1 MVKKILP
8 FLCSLAP
15 LYAFGADIVDIP
27 ASTDTINLT
36 TNKYAVITAGTGV
49 NVTNTV
55 DIDGFLSVLNVAS
68 VTPPVSAGGDL
79 YVLNTAGS
87 AAGVFGLTS
96 GGAMSIDGDVSIDAT
111 RGLSLNGSV
120 PVAMTIGGDVA
131 ANGSF
136 TVANA
141 TNFSSGAITSADV
154 LSIDA
159 TSITS
164 GNIVSSNGASH
175 VVATGALN
183 IGGFKTQGTS
193 GNTTIGGATIAT
205 GDIQNAVGT
214 MTITSGGVFTGSGSI
229 ENSGT
234 KLEIDAGAMTI
245 AGTLKNDATNGTL
258 DIAATLLTVNGGD
271 ANNSSFVNTGVAVF
285 NVTGA
290 TTFANGMNLSGMVNN
305 GTTQTDSLTLNTGTL
320 SLGTDTIIANDNA
333 VVNITVNNGVLGN
346 VTTPTI
352 AISNGDPE
360 DTNAH
365 NNAQMTLSGRGV
377 GVTTVYNNGGTLT
390 IGTGGNTNS
399 DVIKISGGVTALAG
413 TTTNIGTENN
423 TQALNI
429 GGNVSNAGTMK
440 LYGKDITLAGVSNN
454 GANSSLIISAPT
466 SNGSV
471 TINNAIT
478 NAVGTTS
485 ITARDVTLHGVTNT
499 SGTFNITGSD
509 SAGVALSSGA
519 ITVDGGVMNL
529 NAWAGGVSADS
540 VAVNGGVLNLGNSVY
555 GLTSAGNI
563 SVAGNVNL
571 APAGATGAGDVYLT
585 ATGSNIS
592 FSSTGG
598 DVTVGGNIVATAN
611 DSIRSATFDGTT
623 IKVLGAN
630 GVSAQNKGRV
640 VFGTAGTT
648 STLNITN
655 ALSATNGGRV
665 DIYSGTST
673 AASVTQ
679 SGTGIIAAHKDSGSI
694 VANNGAI
701 NISNGVWFDSTA
713 TATSGLFV
721 DTTSVDAFTLKTDA
735 TAAGTDITIN
745 NGMSVASGKT
755 LSLDSAHDVSIA
767 GNVGLAGVLDV
778 DAVNAATFN
787 GAVTTSGG
795 FDVVAKTIK
804 VADVTNNAGTV
815 SLDASVVD
823 GLITSF
829 ANNTIT
835 NSGNFTANAD
845 KNIDFGTFGST
856 AGTVTINSANGNVTT
871 GAFSVSGGTAA
882 VTGAVVNL
890 ASLNLTAGE
899 TTITSDDINITGAAN
914 ITGNMIQGGAVAS
927 ALQLVNTSTFDA
939 TSLTIT
945 SGGFTASTGATT
957 YTIAGLA
964 DMGTG
969 ITVANNA
976 TANIISTNNAIT
988 TSGDITNNGVLSLV
1002 ASGVTAND
1010 IINNKTLSVDIGTGV
1025 LGATSFANNTGATAV
1040 LTGTGMNLT
1049 GTTTIAGNLYQNYA
1063 GALASGDVNIDTNNY
1078 TITTSNLAV
1087 TSDINQTSSALIV
1100 NSSDVSVGGNII
1112 ATDLTINADP
1122 TTTWSTIAVTG
1133 NVSGNV
1139 KIRGLKRMTIG
1150 GNYLYDDNSM
1160 LHAAILP
1167 YPTLNYWADVSL
1179 ADDDTLGQ
1187 ITNRDNDPHNAL
1199 IYVGGRFAS
1208 DISINNLGDDLNSEP
1223 LVAPQMG
1230 INLYSV
1236 VDQGSAIWLL
1246 YADGGLSDLATKIR
1260 NLKVNFCNADGS
1272 KCFNYF
1278 DSFSTVGVVNPA
1290 NSATEDDLPI
1300 YLSVRDYDND
1310 GVNDSLYIVFDPR
1323 FGGPVKVFD
1332 TESIVDRVT
1341 DSTDGEVMSA
1351 NAIDEMIAGQLL
1363 DSGFATDSPI
1373 EAIPIAFADTNLSD
1387 LANELYDRMEQYVI
1401 DHNGTSLARMARLLQ
1416 PREIEQFAGD
1426 VALNEHTTF
1435 RGFEDHMFDEFIW
1448 NRNRNL
1454 KKAWFDVD
1462 FGMFRHDVSDNKT
1475 LLGNRFNVTAGFDWK
1490 SSSKS
1495 VLGLAA
1501 HVSHMVSKNSDDMDL
1516 GYMPGVSIAGHNS
1529 TEVADTNIGIG
1540 GYLMHTLGTKARVY
1554 GNAFIDMHLFDVSRQ
1569 ENYVSDIDGFGT
1581 AFSLISEWGL
1591 MHDWLNQYVVGNLY
1605 ARVGYNFGF
1614 SVREDADD
1622 EEYMHL
1628 TSDGYA
1634 IFTPGYSLIA
1644 QKRIYTSPWFQ
1655 IRPYA
1660 SIGVEY
1666 DVLGMPD
1673 VTKYKFA
1680 SARSYTEYEI
1690 DHDPLW
1696 TNIGCGLEMLS
1707 AGGYQVGFDYRYQY
1721 NEFLQIHNL
1730 RLSGSYRF

>member
-15 LYAFGADIVDIP
+15 MYAFGADVVDILP
-27 ASTDTINLT
+27 DADTINLT
-36 TNKYAVITAGTGV
+36 TNKYAIISAGTGV
-49 NVTNTV
+49 NITNTV
-55 DIDGFLSVLNVAS
+55 NIDGFVSVLDAAS
-68 VTPPVSAGGDL
+68 ITPPVSAGGDL
-79 YVLNTAGS
+79 YVLNTAGT
-87 AAGVFGLTS
+87 AAGVFGITS
-96 GGAMSIDGDVSIDAT
+96 GGNIDIDGVVTVDAG

-120 PVAMTIGGDVA
+120 PVSMTLGSDVNA
-131 ANGSF
+131 AGSF
-136 TVANA
+136 AVANA
-141 TNFSSGAITSADV
+141 TSFSSGAISSGDA
-154 LSIDA
+154 LSIA
-159 TSITS
+159 AGQITT
-164 GNIVSSNGASH
+164 GNISSFGGTSS
-175 VVATGALN
+175 VVATGNLN
-183 IGGFKTQGTS
+183 IGGFVTS
-193 GNTTIGGATIAT
+193 GASGSTVISGATITT
-205 GDIQNAVGT
+205 GNIQNAAGE
-214 MTITSGGVFTGSGSI
+214 MSITSNGAFTGSGSV
-229 ENSGT
+229 ENSSA

-245 AGTLKNDATNGTL
+245 VGTLKNDATNGVL
-258 DIAATLLTVNGGD
+258 DITATSLMVNGGD
-271 ANNSSFVNTGVAVF
+271 ALNSSFVNTGVAIF
-285 NVTGA
+285 DITGA

-305 GTTQTDSLTLNTGTL
+305 GTTQLDRLSLATGTL
-320 SLGTDTIIANDNA
+320 SLGTETIIANDNA
-333 VVNITVNNGVLGN
+333 IVDITVNNGVLGN

-352 AISNGDPE
+352 AVSNGDPN
-360 DTNAH
+360 DANAH

-377 GVTTVYNNGGTLT
+377 GVTSVYNNGGVLT
-390 IGTGGNTNS
+390 INTGGSTSN
-399 DVIKISGGVTALAG
+399 DVIKVSQGITALAG
-413 TTTNIGTENN
+413 TTTTIGTQDV
-423 TQALNI
+423 TYALNV
-429 GGNVSNAGTMK
+429 GDVVSNTGTMN
-440 LYGKDITLAGVSNN
+440 LYGKNITLAGVSNN
-454 GANSSLIISAPT
+454 GAGANLVIKAPT
-466 SNGSV
+466 SNGSI
-471 TINNAIT
+471 TISD
-478 NAVGTTS
+478 AVVNVNGTTS
-485 ITARDVTLHGVTNT
+485 ILGKSVMLNGATNT

-509 SAGVALSSGA
+509 SAGIALTSGS
-519 ITVDGGVMNL
+519 ITVAGGAMNL

-540 VAVNGGVLNLGNSVY
+540 VSVNGGVLNLGNSVY
-555 GLTSAGNI
+555 GLTSAGGI

-571 APAGATGAGDVYLT
+571 AAAGATGTGDVYLT
-585 ATGSNIS
+585 ASGGNIS
-592 FSSTGG
+592 FGSTGG
-598 DVTVGGNIVATAN
+598 DVSVGGNIIATGN
-611 DSIRSATFDGTT
+611 DNIRSATFDGAT

-630 GVSAQNKGRV
+630 GVNVQNKGRV

-648 STLNITN
+648 STLNVTN
-655 ALSATNGGRV
+655 ALSATNGGRI
-665 DIYSGTST
+665 DIYSGTAT

-679 SGTGIIAAHKDSGSI
+679 SGAGIIAAHKDGGGI

-713 TATSGLFV
+713 TASSGLFV
-721 DTTSVDAFTLKTDA
+721 DTASVNEFTLKTDA
-735 TAAGTDITIN
+735 TAAGTDIVVN
-745 NGMSVASGKT
+745 NGMSVATGKT

-767 GNVGLAGVLDV
+767 GTVGLAGVLDV
-778 DAVNAATFN
+778 DAANATTFN

-795 FDVVAKTIK
+795 FDVTAKTIK
-804 VADVTNNAGTV
+804 VANITNNAGTV
-815 SLDASVVD
+815 SLDASVAD

-914 ITGNMIQGGAVAS
+914 ITGNMIQGGAIAS

-939 TSLTIT
+939 ASLTIT
-945 SGGFTASTGATT
+945 SGGFTAKSGTTT

-964 DMGTG
+964 DFGTSIAVDDG
-969 ITVANNA
+969 ATV
-976 TANIISTNNAIT
+976 NIASTNNAIT
-988 TSGDITNNGVLSLV
+988 TTGNIINNGVLSLNATGV
-1002 ASGVTAND
+1002 SGNNIT
-1010 IINNKTLSVDIGTGV
+1010 NNKTLTINTNNGLLNG
-1025 LGATSFANNTGATAV
+1025 GAFANNLGATAV
-1040 LTGTGMNLT
+1040 LNGAGMSLT
-1049 GTTTIAGNLYQNYA
+1049 GTTTISGNLYQNYA
-1063 GALASGDVNIDTNNY
+1063 GTLASGDVNIAENNY
-1078 TITTSNLAV
+1078 AITASGVSVARDL
-1087 TSDINQTSSALIV
+1087 NQTSSSLVI
-1100 NSSDVSVGGNII
+1100 NSSDVSIGGNII
-1112 ATDLTINADP
+1112 ANDLTISADP
-1122 TTTWSTIAVTG
+1122 ATTWSTIGVGG

-1139 KIRGLKRMTIG
+1139 KIRGLKRMTVG
-1150 GNYLYDDNSM
+1150 GNYLYNDNSM
-1160 LHAAILP
+1160 LHAAILA
-1167 YPTLNYWADVSL
+1167 YPTLNYWADISL

-1199 IYVGGRFAS
+1199 IYVAGRFAS
-1208 DISINNLGDDLNSEP
+1208 DVAINNIGDDLVNEP

-1260 NLKVNFCNADGS
+1260 NLKVNFCNEDGS

-1278 DSFSTVGVVNPA
+1278 DSFSTVGVVNSA

-1332 TESIVDRVT
+1332 TESIVERVS
-1341 DSTDGEVMSA
+1341 DSTDGEAMSA
-1351 NAIDEMIAGQLL
+1351 NAIDKMIVGQLQ
-1363 DSGFATDSPI
+1363 DTGFPTDAPI
-1373 EAIPIAFADTNLSD
+1373 EAIPIAFEDTNLSG
-1387 LANELYDRMEQYVI
+1387 LANELYNRMEQYVI
-1401 DHNGTSLARMARLLQ
+1401 DHDGTALARISRLLQ

-1426 VALNEHTTF
+1426 IALNEHTSF

-1454 KKAWFDVD
+1454 KKAWFDAE
-1462 FGMFRHDVSDNKT
+1462 FGMFRHDASNNKT
-1475 LLGNRFNVTAGFDWK
+1475 MTGNRFNITAGFDWK

-1501 HVSHMVSKNSDDMDL
+1501 HVSHMSSKNSDDIDL
-1516 GYMPGVSIAGHNS
+1516 GYVPGVSIAGHNS
-1529 TEVADTNIGIG
+1529 VEVADTNIGLG
-1540 GYLMHTLGTKARVY
+1540 GYLMHTLGTKTRVY

-1569 ENYVSDIDGFGT
+1569 ENYVADIQGSGS

-1591 MHDWLNQYVVGNLY
+1591 LHDWLNQYVVGNLY
-1605 ARVGYNFGF
+1605 ARLGYNFGF

-1622 EEYMHL
+1622 DEYMHL

-1634 IFTPGYSLIA
+1634 IFTPGYSLMA

-1666 DVLGMPD
+1666 DVLGMSD
-1673 VTKYKFA
+1673 VAKYKFA
-1680 SARSYTEYEI
+1680 PAKSYTEYEI
-1690 DHDPLW
+1690 DRDPLW
-1696 TNIGCGLEMLS
+1696 ANIGCGFEMLS

-1721 NEFLQIHNL
+1721 NTYLQIHNL